1 VQLQLEGITVK
12 YGNAI
17 AVEDVSL
24 RVDKGSAVC
33 LVGANGSGKS
43 TILRAISGL
52 VPLAGGRIGVDGARI
67 DRLEPHEIVS
77 RGVVHVPEGRKLFP
91 YLPVINNLRLGATL
105 RNDRDGIRRDLDQV
119 FQYFPKLWERRNQ
132 KAGTLSGGEQ
142 QMVAIGR
149 GLMAAPRLLIL
160 DEPSLGLAPAIVAGL
175 IPVIRDINRRGVSV
189 LLAEQNMS
197 LALAVADRGYA
208 LQVGRVV
215 LEAGIAEFRESDLV
229 RKAYLGG

>member
-1 VQLQLEGITVK
+1 MQLQLEGITVK
-12 YGNAI
+12 YGIAI
-17 AVEDVSL
+17 AVKDVSL
-24 RVDKGSAVC
+24 RVDEGSAVC

-119 FQYFPKLWERRNQ
+119 FQYFPKLWARRNQ

-149 GLMAAPRLLIL
+149 GLMAAPKLLIL
-160 DEPSLGLAPAIVAGL
+160 DEPSLGLAPAIVSAL

-197 LALAVADRGYA
+197 LALGAADRGYA

-215 LEAGIAEFRESDLV
+215 LEAAIDEFRESDLV
-229 RKAYLGG
+229 LKAYLGG

>member
-1 VQLQLEGITVK
+1 MLGRRQRFGQVDDPEG
-12 YGNAI
+12 
-17 AVEDVSL
+17 DF
-24 RVDKGSAVC
+24 GSRPA
-33 LVGANGSGKS
+33 
-43 TILRAISGL
+43 R
-52 VPLAGGRIGVDGARI
+52 GGRIGVDGARI

-119 FQYFPKLWERRNQ
+119 FQYFPKLWARRNQ

-149 GLMAAPRLLIL
+149 GLMAAPKLLIL
-160 DEPSLGLAPAIVAGL
+160 DEPSLGLAPAIVSAL

-197 LALAVADRGYA
+197 LALGAADRGYA

-215 LEAGIAEFRESDLV
+215 LEAAIDEFRESDLV
-229 RKAYLGG
+229 LKAYLGG

>member
-1 VQLQLEGITVK
+1 MQLQLEGITVK
-12 YGNAI
+12 YGIAI

-132 KAGTLSGGEQ
+132 KAGTLSGGE
-142 QMVAIGR
+142 
-149 GLMAAPRLLIL
+149 
-160 DEPSLGLAPAIVAGL
+160 
-175 IPVIRDINRRGVSV
+175 
-189 LLAEQNMS
+189 
-197 LALAVADRGYA
+197 
-208 LQVGRVV
+208 
-215 LEAGIAEFRESDLV
+215 
-229 RKAYLGG
+229 